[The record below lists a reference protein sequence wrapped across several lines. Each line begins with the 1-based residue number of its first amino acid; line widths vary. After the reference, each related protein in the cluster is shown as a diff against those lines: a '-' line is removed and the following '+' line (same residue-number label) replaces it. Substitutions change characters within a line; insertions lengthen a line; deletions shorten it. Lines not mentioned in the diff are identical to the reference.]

1 MKIPVANYFYNPMK
15 LKPTATLLGLS
26 LISLPAPAATLFY
39 TAGHL
44 DGPAIGYVS
53 ATEAAGDPML
63 TQGFEP
69 HLHNEGGATGA
80 VINGVT
86 QTTESEYEPGDV
98 VLVVPDTSTIAF
110 NSVNYYWLPQDETDA
125 SNQGVGFLGVGSE
138 ELDPADWTGG
148 TITLTLTGFTGPGN
162 ITIWQDDSFGGA
174 TIFFDSA
181 GDSITIPAGGHT
193 HFNWGFAALGD
204 YELEFTVSGNHMD
217 DGLQTASATYLFQ
230 AVPEPSSILL
240 GGLGMVALLGRRSR
254 ASATNNTRI

>member
-1 MKIPVANYFYNPMK
+1 MK
-15 LKPTATLLGLS
+15 LKSITTFLGLT
-26 LISLPAPAATLFY
+26 LISLPASAATLFY

-53 ATEAAGDPML
+53 AADAAGDPTL

-86 QTTESEYEPGDV
+86 QTTKSEYEPVDV
-98 VLVVPDTSTIAF
+98 ILVVPETSTIAF

-125 SNQGVGFLGVGSE
+125 ANQGVGFLGVGSE
-138 ELDPADWTGG
+138 ELAPADWTGG
-148 TITLTLTGFTGPGN
+148 TITLTLANFTGPGN
-162 ITIWQDDSFGGA
+162 VTIWQDDAFGGA

-193 HFNWGFAALGD
+193 HFNWGFAALGN
-204 YELEFTVSGNHMD
+204 YELEFQISGTHVA
-217 DGLQTASATYLFQ
+217 DGIQTASATYLFQ
-230 AVPEPSSILL
+230 AVPEPSSLLL
-240 GGLGMVALLGRRSR
+240 GGLGVFALLGRRSR
-254 ASATNNTRI
+254 VTR